1 MNLGSLRR
9 RPRFQTRS
17 ADATRFDDPIATGW
31 LFPVPAVTLLPFDT
45 RTLSRPRSR
54 PLPLRR
60 LAICASARCHS
71 RLSALGVG
79 TTVPPS
85 RPQVLRLGD
94 CHSDA
99 VPILPFP
106 PPFLAGTAGRRHL
119 LRPGGTALLCFPAT
133 RDPPGFRSLPKRLA
147 IICPGRTA
155 NLLGSPRKS
164 GAWPGEQAPPALWC
178 PARKR
183 GGKGEK
189 SLLCIKTAFPS
200 SATSAT
206 TRN

>member
-1 MNLGSLRR
+1 MGERPPGHAAMPLCTGVVAAVCVFPPLAATPPRR
-9 RPRFQTRS
+9 
-17 ADATRFDDPIATGW
+17 
-31 LFPVPAVTLLPFDT
+31 
-45 RTLSRPRSR
+45 
-54 PLPLRR
+54 
-60 LAICASARCHS
+60 
-71 RLSALGVG
+71 
-79 TTVPPS
+79 PS
-85 RPQVLRLGD
+85 RPQLLRIADCLVEAVL
-94 CHSDA
+94 
-99 VPILPFP
+99 ILPFP
-106 PPFLAGTAGRRHL
+106 RPFLAGTAGWRLL